1 MNFQTEIVKE
11 VRKKIHYKRSDTFSS
26 HIKTI
31 LQIDP
36 LKYSGTVRDSGFV
49 IWRYS
54 QKCGIFYPVIHGELT
69 NREGKTSCRLYGR
82 LNIVGFIFS
91 ALSGAAFFL
100 AWVLGPQSFAT
111 TNSLGN
117 WVVKIGI
124 GLFFGYIPI
133 LSIRMIYGYEK
144 RRELKEI
151 AEMISAA
158 SETGTHIVVTTGG

>member
-36 LKYSGTVRDSGFV
+36 LKYSGAVRDNGFV

-69 NREGKTSCRLYGR
+69 NREGKTSFSLYAR
-82 LNIVGFIFS
+82 LNIVGFMFS
-91 ALSGAAFFL
+91 ALIGVTFFL
-100 AWVLGPQSFAT
+100 AWVLGSQSFIT

-117 WVVKIGI
+117 WSGKIGM
-124 GLFFGYIPI
+124 GLLFGSIPI
-133 LSIRMIYGYEK
+133 LSIRMMYGFVK

-158 SETGTHIVVTTGG
+158 SETGTHIAVTTGG